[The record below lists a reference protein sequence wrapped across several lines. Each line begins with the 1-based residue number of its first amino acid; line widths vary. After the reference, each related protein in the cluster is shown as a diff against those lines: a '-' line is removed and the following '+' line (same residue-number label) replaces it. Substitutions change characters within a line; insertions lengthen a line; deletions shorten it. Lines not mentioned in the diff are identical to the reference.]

1 MDISKIIS
9 VDTVKNKIS
18 CASKKNSS
26 SSSAAWHQQNLMF
39 RQTGFSMRFSR
50 EKLGTT
56 YCGKGVAI
64 PHGTFESD
72 RDKSPAGVFLTFDKP
87 FEFGGPG
94 QMASVV
100 FAYFSPKSKDQS
112 ESAEELKEIAG
123 RSSTIIS

>member
-18 CASKKNSS
+18 CASKKKLFELISGLA
-26 SSSAAWHQQNLMF
+26 SAKLDVPADGLLDALFQ
-39 RQTGFSMRFSR
+39 R

-87 FEFGGPG
+87 FEF
-94 QMASVV
+94 A
-100 FAYFSPKSKDQS
+100 AR
-112 ESAEELKEIAG
+112 G
-123 RSSTIIS
+123 RWRA

>member
-18 CASKKNSS
+18 CASKKKLFELISGLA
-26 SSSAAWHQQNLMF
+26 SAKLDVPADGLLDALFQ
-39 RQTGFSMRFSR
+39 R

-72 RDKSPAGVFLTFDKP
+72 RDKSL
-87 FEFGGPG
+87 
-94 QMASVV
+94 Q
-100 FAYFSPKSKDQS
+100 AYSSPSTS
-112 ESAEELKEIAG
+112 RLSSAARG
-123 RSSTIIS
+123 RWRA